1 MPAPVQGLS
10 PVSHGASRADAAD
23 GSHQSYDNDAR
34 SNRTQSTSNLANS
47 MMRTVVSSGNDALNI
62 LFEAANAQ
70 SQEDSMIES
79 DSLPETEQHRSGHP
93 VTSEGSSNRIDLTV
107 PPDVLEKAM
116 RPVELSHV
124 SKDVLSTWEACRF
137 VRMGW
142 FTAREAVTFIDLFVT
157 LAQAQCRLLLTTEW
171 SAFSKTCLY
180 YLQY

>member
-1 MPAPVQGLS
+1 MLTSVAPHNIVATDEATVPAPAQGPS

-23 GSHQSYDNDAR
+23 SSHQSYDNDAR
-34 SNRTQSTSNLANS
+34 SNRTQSTSHLANS

-70 SQEDSMIES
+70 SQEDSMMES
-79 DSLPETEQHRSGHP
+79 DSMPENEQHRAGHP
-93 VTSEGSSNRIDLTV
+93 VTCEGSSKQIELTV
-107 PPDVLEKAM
+107 PPEVLKKAM

-124 SKDVLSTWEACRF
+124 SKDVLNVWEACRF

-157 LAQAQCRLLLTTEW
+157 LTQTQCRH
-171 SAFSKTCLY
+171 C
-180 YLQY
+180 